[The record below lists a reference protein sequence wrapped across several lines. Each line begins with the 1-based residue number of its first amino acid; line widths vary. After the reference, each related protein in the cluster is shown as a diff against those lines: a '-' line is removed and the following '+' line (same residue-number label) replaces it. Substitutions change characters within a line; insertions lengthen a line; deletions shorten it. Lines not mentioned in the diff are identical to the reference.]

1 MRPGQLGRSAPDALK
16 QSLELGG
23 DVCAE
28 CAVAEMLSPDGGAA
42 GARQDIALPGHSV
55 KPSTASD
62 AAPVASSAAPALA
75 SANGGGSGARPAC
88 ALPEH
93 DVVPSTASDAG
104 PVASSTAPALA
115 SADSGGG
122 SGGSG
127 RASGAGGRVGKR
139 GRGGEP
145 GGSASRGGPTGG
157 GEAAVRGA
165 GAARRGA
172 ARWETRVA
180 AGRGT
185 RRAALAA
192 EVAAQAEDGAG
203 ATHFARVTP
212 LQARLRSPTRQS
224 PQRRVSR
231 SSQGRLH
238 GYGALQGASAAR
250 PRRPAR
256 SPCMPGASVC
266 SSHRFAGTSGARALQ
281 RAVHCCYACV
291 AVLWRKQA

>member
-1 MRPGQLGRSAPDALK
+1 MRLLKRLRDAACAHASGFWTFTAAEHVRARRLGRSAPDALK

-42 GARQDIALPGHSV
+42 GAHQDIALPGRSV
-55 KPSTASD
+55 KASTASD
-62 AAPVASSAAPALA
+62 AAPLARSAAPALA
-75 SANGGGSGARPAC
+75 SANGGGGGGARNDANP
-88 ALPEH
+88 PEH
-93 DVVPSTASDAG
+93 DVVPSTACDAG
-104 PVASSTAPALA
+104 PLVSSAAPALT
-115 SADSGGG
+115 SAA

-127 RASGAGGRVGKR
+127 RASGAGGRVGKQ
-139 GRGGEP
+139 GSGSEP
-145 GGSASRGGPTGG
+145 GGSASRKGAAIG
-157 GEAAVRGA
+157 GEAAARGA

-212 LQARLRSPTRQS
+212 LQARLCSPPRQ
-224 PQRRVSR
+224 P
-231 SSQGRLH
+231 
-238 GYGALQGASAAR
+238 
-250 PRRPAR
+250 P
-256 SPCMPGASVC
+256 
-266 SSHRFAGTSGARALQ
+266 
-281 RAVHCCYACV
+281 
-291 AVLWRKQA
+291 